1 MSKRFSLLF
10 IAVLAMLGGC
20 LSDHNMVLVG
30 SQPTQTVRANRVPA
44 QAAGNQAGLLQMV
57 QLAKVTVDW
66 QHADILRQPQLEARR
81 LSDIIYTQLDSQ
93 ALIDQTSGDE
103 LQVTILEAF
112 LRSDGRGRI
121 SSNYLSGSVALLG
134 SNGEYKQRFRVKA
147 NYTQRG
153 GDPIGIEDRLDKLY
167 AKFSDLTVRE
177 LSHIQTI
184 DSSVANNTT
193 L

>member
-1 MSKRFSLLF
+1 
-10 IAVLAMLGGC
+10 
-20 LSDHNMVLVG
+20 
-30 SQPTQTVRANRVPA
+30 
-44 QAAGNQAGLLQMV
+44 MV

-66 QHADILRQPQLEARR
+66 QHADILQQPQLEARR

-93 ALIDQTSGDE
+93 ALIDQASGDE
-103 LQVTILEAF
+103 LRVTILEAF
-112 LRSDGRGRI
+112 LRPDGRGRI
-121 SSNYLSGSVALLG
+121 SSNYLSGSVDLLG

-153 GDPIGIEDRLDKLY
+153 GDPIGINDRLDELY

-177 LSHIQTI
+177 LTHIQTI